1 MGMKS
6 NSGLFIGTQGGMK
19 FKLNIQHFSSK
30 AFSSKGHVSIS
41 SLTKHGQ
48 DFLGKSPR
56 QIEGMMEEAGYKCE
70 VRPGRKSST
79 LVVST
84 NPSKDRN
91 ITQIQVSPNGSA
103 HHGSD
108 PYVKVSTKDIGVVK
122 IVEGSKK
129 TYNGRNEKATVIFKK
144 GGKSK

>member
-1 MGMKS
+1 MIKEYSKVKTLVDQEGFNKGNTGVVVS
-6 NSGLFIGTQGGMK
+6 LYSTGL
-19 FKLNIQHFSSK
+19 
-30 AFSSKGHVSIS
+30 A
-41 SLTKHGQ
+41 
-48 DFLGKSPR
+48 
-56 QIEGMMEEAGYKCE
+56 CE

-91 ITQIQVSPNGSA
+91 ITQIQVSPNGST

-144 GGKSK
+144 GGKSE